1 MDSITQ
7 TNEVKMKVGDLI
19 RPKNEGY
26 FKSMG
31 HAIITSHDGGN
42 VSFVWIKDEREY
54 NMRWYELEEWMVLA

>member
-1 MDSITQ
+1 
-7 TNEVKMKVGDLI
+7 MKVGDLI